1 MRAGGKDPI
10 LERAKV
16 KPGAA
21 LFVSS
26 GDLVADRRF
35 GWALDQAA
43 RGDLAAAAE
52 ILLQTLELTP
62 EFTTAWFTLG
72 AIRDRLGDREGAIA
86 AFRQARDYD
95 VEDYHGARLQL
106 ARLGADDVNP
116 AMTAVYVQRLFDQH
130 APNFDQSL
138 LERLDY
144 RAPELLR
151 AALEEA
157 CRKAARPFHFASL
170 LDLGCGTGLSG
181 AAFRDVTDHMVGM
194 DLSAGMLAE
203 AKAKEIYD
211 RLDEGELVEYVSR
224 PEWQGANLE
233 LIVAADVFVYVA
245 DLAPSLAAIAGALA
259 RNGLL
264 AFTVETHD
272 GEGSK
277 LGTTLRYAH
286 ARDYVWDVLNDAGWE
301 VVTLRKA
308 STRTEK
314 GEPVPGL
321 VVVAKK
327 I

>member
-1 MRAGGKDPI
+1 MRAA
-10 LERAKV
+10 ERYNV

-35 GWALDQAA
+35 GWALDQAG
-43 RGDLAAAAE
+43 RGDLVAAAE
-52 ILLQTLELTP
+52 ILLQTIELTP
-62 EFTTAWFTLG
+62 KFTTAWFTLG
-72 AIRDRLGDREGAIA
+72 TIRDRLGDREGAIA
-86 AFRQARDYD
+86 AFEQARDHD

-106 ARLGADDVNP
+106 ARLGAGDIAP
-116 AMTAVYVQRLFDQH
+116 AMTAVYVRRLFDQH
-130 APNFDQSL
+130 APNFDESL

-157 CRKAARPFHFASL
+157 CRKAAQPFHFASM

-203 AKAKEIYD
+203 AKAKKIYD
-211 RLDEGELVEYVSR
+211 RLEEGELVEYVQR

-233 LIVAADVFVYVA
+233 LVVAADVFVYVA
-245 DLAPSLAAIAGALA
+245 DLKPSFAVIAGALA
-259 RNGLL
+259 PNGLL
-264 AFTVETHD
+264 AFSVESHD
-272 GEGSK
+272 GEDAR
-277 LGTTLRYAH
+277 LGPTLRYAH
-286 ARDYVWDVLNDAGWE
+286 ARDYVWDALSDAGFNIL
-301 VVTLRKA
+301 TLRRA

-321 VVVAKK
+321 VVIAAKE
-327 I
+327 